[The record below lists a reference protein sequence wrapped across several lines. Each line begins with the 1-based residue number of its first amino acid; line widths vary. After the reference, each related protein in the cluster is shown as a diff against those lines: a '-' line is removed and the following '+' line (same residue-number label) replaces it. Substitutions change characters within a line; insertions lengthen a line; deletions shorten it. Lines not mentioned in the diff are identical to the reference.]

1 MKRTSTEARWT
12 TLAIENRMKSSSSLR
27 SPLCRTSVLVDYNTS
42 VTVAAETGNQYLPL
56 LELVLELIEIEGW
69 TMTPL

>member
-1 MKRTSTEARWT
+1 MKRSLTEARRM

-27 SPLCRTSVLVDYNTS
+27 SLSCRTSVLVDYYAS
-42 VTVAAETGNQYLPL
+42 VTKAADIGDKYLPL

>member
-1 MKRTSTEARWT
+1 MKRTLMEARRM

-27 SPLCRTSVLVDYNTS
+27 SPLCRTSVLVDYYAS
-42 VTVAAETGNQYLPL
+42 VTKAAETGDKYLPL